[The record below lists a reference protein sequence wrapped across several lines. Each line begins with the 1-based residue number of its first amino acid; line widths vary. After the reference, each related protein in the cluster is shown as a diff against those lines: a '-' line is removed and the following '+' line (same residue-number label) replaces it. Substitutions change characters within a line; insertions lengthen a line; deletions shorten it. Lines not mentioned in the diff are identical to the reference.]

1 MPDMFHFPPANPVT
15 NHTDVQNINYLK
27 SVMTKINNT
36 EFFFFMIKKY

>member
-1 MPDMFHFPPANPVT
+1 MSDLFHFPIAYSLF
-15 NHTDVQNINYLK
+15 HQTDVQNINHIK